1 MGFCLILGVCSRKYD
16 CPMDCL
22 LSEGKINSVY
32 DLNNFIYEV
41 GILND
46 KFGASRKQ
54 IKLHLLVGYM
64 IHHDT

>member
-1 MGFCLILGVCSRKYD
+1 
-16 CPMDCL
+16 MDWL

-46 KFGASRKQ
+46 KFGARIKQ